1 MVLLFVGIGTV
12 MLPQVAWAQTP
23 ANWTIVPSP
32 NVRHAVGDPI
42 VAVSCASPSACN
54 AVGTRVFSK
63 RTHTLILSWN
73 GKRWRNVHSPN
84 AMGADFLAGVSCS
97 ASLSCVAVG
106 DVLENGADQTLIESW
121 NGSAWSIVPSPNVP
135 NEQNALSAVSCTGPS
150 ACTAVGY
157 SNFESSINRTLIES
171 WNGSAWSIVP
181 SPSLPPAVNA
191 LLEAVSCTSPSACT
205 AVGLSIPPGS
215 PNHTLIESWNGSA
228 WSIVPS
234 PNVSSTGL
242 DSLVGVSCSS
252 SSACIAVGQN
262 LASTADQTLIE
273 SWNGSTWSIVPS
285 PNSSATSSVL
295 NGVSCNGPS
304 ACTSVGYDSD
314 GNTLIE
320 SWNGSAWSIVPSPN
334 VANARNTLSGI
345 SCTGPTACTAV
356 GTFGTGYL
364 GQTLVESQLPGA
376 K

>member
-121 NGSAWSIVPSPNVP
+121 NGSAWSIVPSPNV
-135 NEQNALSAVSCTGPS
+135 
-150 ACTAVGY
+150 
-157 SNFESSINRTLIES
+157 
-171 WNGSAWSIVP
+171 
-181 SPSLPPAVNA
+181 
-191 LLEAVSCTSPSACT
+191 
-205 AVGLSIPPGS
+205 
-215 PNHTLIESWNGSA
+215 
-228 WSIVPS
+228 
-234 PNVSSTGL
+234 SSTGL

-320 SWNGSAWSIVPSPN
+320 SWNGSAWSIVPSPSLPPA
-334 VANARNTLSGI
+334 VNALLEAV
-345 SCTGPTACTAV
+345 SCTSPSACTAV
-356 GTFGTGYL
+356 GSRFP
-364 GQTLVESQLPGA
+364 PGHRITP
-376 K
+376 